1 MAQPDSSRATQD
13 TPAHHPARLVQP
25 AFAGRAHAPSA
36 GAVLRLRLRLILVCI
51 NMTFQAHKRTHTY
64 PTTDRQTYMT
74 KTASSLAMIALAAT
88 TLFGAAGLANAQEQV
103 VNLYSARHYATDEGM
118 YEAFTRTTGIKI
130 NRVDA
135 DDAGIVARLKAEGA
149 ASPADVI
156 LLVDAARLASADAQ
170 GLFQPF
176 KSKVLD
182 AAIPAKLRAAAT
194 PEGVTWTGFSTR
206 ARVIVYDPARVKTA
220 DVDTYEK
227 LADPKLKG
235 LVCTR
240 TGSHPYNLS
249 LFSTVVERLGDAKG
263 EEWLKG
269 VVANMARAPK
279 GGDTDQIKAVASGE
293 CGVALT
299 NSYYV
304 ARLIKSDKVDDK
316 AVMQKVKI
324 MFPNQATSGTHVNIA
339 GAAVAKHAKNPA
351 NAIKFLEFLA
361 SPFAQDYFANGN
373 NEFPAAKGVSVSNP
387 AIAAMGGANFKQENI
402 PLGVIAKNQ
411 LKVQQML
418 DRVGYK

>member
-1 MAQPDSSRATQD
+1 MP
-13 TPAHHPARLVQP
+13 
-25 AFAGRAHAPSA
+25 
-36 GAVLRLRLRLILVCI
+36 
-51 NMTFQAHKRTHTY
+51 
-64 PTTDRQTYMT
+64 
-74 KTASSLAMIALAAT
+74 KTASSLAVIALAAT
-88 TLFGAAGLANAQEQV
+88 TLFGASGLASAQEQV
-103 VNLYSARHYATDEGM
+103 VNLYSARHYQTDEGM
-118 YEAFTRTTGIKI
+118 YEAFSRTTGIKI

-135 DDAGIVARLKAEGA
+135 DDAGIVARLRAEGA

-170 GLFQPF
+170 GMFQPF

-182 AAIPAKLRAAAT
+182 AAIPSNLRASAT
-194 PEGVTWTGFSTR
+194 NEGVTWTGFSTR
-206 ARVIVYDPARVKTA
+206 ARVIVYDPARVNA
-220 DVDTYEK
+220 SDVDSYEK

-240 TGSHPYNLS
+240 SGSHPYNLS

-263 EEWLKG
+263 EAWLKG

-304 ARLIKSDKVDDK
+304 ARLIKSDKADEK

-324 MFPNQATSGTHVNIA
+324 MFPNQATSGTHMNIS
-339 GAAVAKHAKNPA
+339 GAAVAKNAKNPG
-351 NAIKFLEFLA
+351 NAIKFMEFLA

-387 AIAAMGGANFKQENI
+387 AIVAMGGASFKRENI

-411 LKVQQML
+411 VKVQQML